1 VRAAEPLSLSVRP
14 YPVPGYVPAVVRPV
28 LPWTRRHV
36 ARVAARYHASQ
47 DDLWD
52 EAVTALL
59 RASFHWQPALGAFGP
74 YGRTA
79 IHRACWRYVI
89 RGHEH
94 DPRLVPLEDAPLPL
108 ELAAPSAEDEA
119 IAREAARRA
128 WLLRQHAAL
137 ADARGDNDTTSRL
150 RDAASAAAM
159 VARTVRRRPRA
170 RA

>member
-1 VRAAEPLSLSVRP
+1 M
-14 YPVPGYVPAVVRPV
+14 PAIVDQL

-36 ARVAARYHASQ
+36 ARVTARYRASL

-59 RASFHWQPALGAFGP
+59 SASVHWQPALGAFGP

-119 IAREAARRA
+119 IAREVGRRA
-128 WLLRQHAAL
+128 WLLQEHAAL
-137 ADARGDNDTTSRL
+137 ADARGDNHTTSRL

-159 VARTVRRRPRA
+159 VAGTVRRRPRA